1 MLQARGREMAKVL
14 LIGML
19 NGTLPV
25 TIRQKQSIPLLV
37 RFLSAPQQPAV
48 GEVPLAAVL
57 FVRKFMHGVK
67 VASAEAVHA
76 VLIWP

>member
-1 MLQARGREMAKVL
+1 MAKVL

-19 NGTLPV
+19 KGIFPV
-25 TIRQKQSIPLLV
+25 TIRQKQSLPLLV
-37 RFLSAPQQPAV
+37 RFLREPQQSAAGAV
-48 GEVPLAAVL
+48 PFAEVL

-67 VASAEAVHA
+67 VASTEVVHA